1 MAEKDIK
8 LRIDAAVESADAAKS
23 LGQLRKALLEIQELQ
38 SQVGNTSGENFDKLS
53 QASTNAS
60 QKLAE
65 TRDAIG
71 DIQDR
76 TRTLEGTP
84 IERLTGSFGLLKES
98 VLNLDFDKAKIGA
111 EGLLNTFTPVVDGKL
126 VTGFGGIGGALGNLG
141 GAVKGLGSTFMSLG
155 KALLTNPIF
164 LLATIITL
172 IVVAVIK
179 LLDSLGLLKPI
190 LDAIKAAIGFVV
202 DAFKALTDW
211 LGLTTNAAND
221 YAEQTLKNGEDI
233 KKAIQDEG
241 AEREKLLGLVEGLTD
256 EEIAAI
262 EKKTGIQI
270 ANEKSVFDVKQDTLM
285 ATQEQLD
292 VEINALRAIEEAGGE
307 LTEEQQK
314 ELDKRL
320 DDYKKNNAAIRENEI
335 AKNAAIVQMNKTS
348 SKTLRDLQL
357 RNVTDELEKN
367 KKLLEINKDKEIADI
382 EAQIVKAKK
391 LGASTKDLE
400 AAKVEIEKFYNNE
413 AKKVQAA
420 KVKED
425 ADRAKEAN
433 DNYKSGKGK
442 ELKSLID
449 SEKAKVVLT
458 EEGSKAR
465 LDAEIVA
472 INKVEDFQKKNRKAL
487 ELSEAQLTII
497 IQENIDKRAKLN
509 ETYNKNVLDAAN
521 KVKLTEAEIEVLRAT
536 TEEQRL
542 NATLKQVEA
551 ERDIKLS
558 SAELTADERTKIELE
573 ASNQIK
579 EINTQLTDL
588 EVANNQ
594 KILDSATTVANTKL
608 SQAEF
613 DAARTEG
620 TFAEEAAEIDNIK
633 NLQLEALEAER
644 LAKLNNTEL
653 SEAEIAAIE
662 EEYRQGKKEAE
673 ETAFEAT
680 KELTEKTR
688 LLKIKEFSDAAEWAQ
703 KGATAVQGISDVL
716 FAFKKNK
723 AEKGSKEEE
732 AIARKQFKVNKAL
745 QLGMAVIDG
754 FKSITTS
761 LAQAPIAIG
770 PIPNPAG
777 IASLAFAA
785 ITTATN
791 IAKIAASK
799 FESSSA
805 PTPPATP
812 DVAGGGGEGGTAA
825 SSFSPTQFFGLGQGS
840 AQGGGNG
847 AGATKVYVTETDIT
861 NTQNKVKV
869 IENRAV
875 IG

>member
-1 MAEKDIK
+1 MADKDIK
-8 LRIDAAVESADAAKS
+8 LRIDAAVDSAEAAKS

-38 SQVGNTSGENFDKLS
+38 SQVGDTSSDNFNKLS

-84 IERLTGSFGLLKES
+84 VERLTGSFGLLKES
-98 VLNLDFDKAKIGA
+98 ILNLDFDKAKIGA

-141 GAVKGLGSTFMSLG
+141 GAVKNLGSTFLSLG

-164 LLATIITL
+164 LLATVITV
-172 IVVAVIK
+172 IVIAVIK

-211 LGLTTNAAND
+211 LGLTTNAQND

-233 KKAIQDEG
+233 KKAIEDEG
-241 AEREKLLGLVEGLTD
+241 VQREKLLGLVEGLTD

-270 ANEKSVFDVKQDTLM
+270 ANEKSVFDVKQQTL
-285 ATQEQLD
+285 EQTRDQLNT
-292 VEINALRAIEEAGGE
+292 EIDALRAIQEAGGE

-348 SKTLRDLQL
+348 AKTLRDLQL

-367 KKLLEINKDKEIADI
+367 KKLLEINKEKEIADI

-400 AAKVEIEKFYNNE
+400 AAKAEIEKFYNNE

-420 KVKED
+420 KSKED
-425 ADRAKEAN
+425 ADRAK
-433 DNYKSGKGK
+433 DNYDKYKSGVGK
-442 ELKSLID
+442 ELKTLID
-449 SEKAKVVLT
+449 SEKAKVVST
-458 EEGSKAR
+458 EEGTKAR
-465 LDAEIVA
+465 LDAEIA
-472 INKVEDFQKKNRKAL
+472 SINKVEAFQKKNRKAL

-497 IQENIDKRAKLN
+497 IQENIDKREKLN
-509 ETYNKNVLDAAN
+509 ETYNKSVLDQAN

-558 SAELTADERTKIELE
+558 NAELTADERTKIELE

-588 EVANNQ
+588 EIANNQ
-594 KILDSATTVANTKL
+594 KRLDSATTVANTKL

-620 TFAEEAAEIDNIK
+620 TFEAEAAEIDNIK

-644 LAKLNNTEL
+644 LAKLNNKEL

-662 EEYRQGKKEAE
+662 EEYRQKKKAADDA
-673 ETAFEAT
+673 AFDAT

-703 KGATAVQGISDVL
+703 KGATAVQGITDVL
-716 FAFKKNK
+716 FAFKKNR

-732 AIARKQFKVNKAL
+732 AIAKKQFKVNKAL

-761 LAQAPIAIG
+761 LAQSPIAIG

-791 IAKIAASK
+791 IAKIASSK
-799 FESSSA
+799 FEASTPGA
-805 PTPPATP
+805 PPPTP
-812 DVAGGGGEGGTAA
+812 DVGGGGEVGAA
-825 SSFSPTQFFGLGQGS
+825 AATFSPTQFFGLGQGS
-840 AQGGGNG
+840 SQGGGANG
-847 AGATKVYVTETDIT
+847 GATKVYVTETDIT